1 MNNLSY
7 KELFALM
14 MAETFDDLAAEAKAE
29 GEKWKSSIK
38 ELTELLLKTYH
49 KEKNAFK
56 GRISKTRL
64 YEEIDDTLDAY
75 MKRDPAAKSKL
86 EVLLLY
92 PGVHAIL
99 AHRLAHK
106 LHKKGY
112 TFSARAL
119 SQLSRFF
126 TGVEIHPGATI
137 GKRFVI
143 DHGMGV
149 VIGETAIIGDDV
161 LVYQGVTL
169 GGSGKEKKKR
179 HPTIGDG
186 VLVGCGAKVLGS
198 FSVGSGSRVASN
210 AVVLN
215 EIPDEAT
222 AVGIPA
228 KVVRIKGEK
237 PEETLDHVHIPD
249 PVSAEL
255 EKLRK
260 RIEALEN
267 TPSH

>member
-1 MNNLSY
+1 MTYLD
-7 KELFALM
+7 FW
-14 MAETFDDLAAEAKAE
+14 KAVC
-29 GEKWKSSIK
+29 GDIKKSVEIEIK
-38 ELTELLLKTYH
+38 EDKAVIKEIIALAVKAYH
-49 KEKNAFK
+49 REKK
-56 GRISKTRL
+56 CVK
-64 YEEIDDTLDAY
+64 EEISQSKLVRVVDDTLDAY

-92 PGVHAIL
+92 PGVHAIF
-99 AHRLAHK
+99 AHRFAHI

-112 TFSARAL
+112 TFSARAV
-119 SQLSRFF
+119 SQLARFF
-126 TGVEIHPGATI
+126 TGIEIHPGATI
-137 GKRFVI
+137 GKRFVV

-161 LVYQGVTL
+161 LIYQGVTL

-186 VLVGCGAKVLGS
+186 VMVGCGAKVLGS

-210 AVVLN
+210 AVVLK

-255 EKLRK
+255 DKLRK
-260 RIEALEN
+260 RIEELEKAHLKKIED
-267 TPSH
+267 SYK